1 METEG
6 NLAESTFSHAPVRI
20 ISSPLKL
27 ITLAHF
33 LLLLHVLLLLQ
44 RMARIKSMENSK
56 LNNDF
61 SRELTKQMNKVSG

>member
-6 NLAESTFSHAPVRI
+6 NLAESTFSHGPVRI

-33 LLLLHVLLLLQ
+33 LLLLLLQ